1 MRIRCG
7 PSLPHRHSAL
17 FLLLLLLLLASCSR
31 EELALVDLQTNVAIH
46 VHPAEGRK
54 EQLLTLVFTLTGQPA
69 EKQVHV
75 VAGNQKSSWVV
86 KARSDERST
95 YTIGP
100 LSMGSDVLLPK
111 GQWSLSILSSDGQT
125 LEEVFVVDYPT
136 FKELVAYDRATHT
149 LTLATTGALL
159 SLYDRDGALL
169 STHQLEPDSDFF
181 IDETAETAVV
191 YVEKQNATYTIT
203 C

>member
-1 MRIRCG
+1 M
-7 PSLPHRHSAL
+7 PHRHNAV

-86 KARSDERST
+86 KAQGDEKGR

-100 LSMGSDVLLPK
+100 LSMGRDVLLPQ
-111 GQWSLSILSSDGQT
+111 GRWDLSILSEDGQT
-125 LEEVFVVDYPT
+125 VKESFVVSYQTPRD
-136 FKELVAYDRATHT
+136 LVAYDKATKT
-149 LTLATTGALL
+149 IALGDVSAMLTLYGDTDTPL
-159 SLYDRDGALL
+159 SVQ
-169 STHQLEPDSDFF
+169 QLEPEATYVL
-181 IDETAETAVV
+181 DETVKKAVV
-191 YVEKQNATYTIT
+191 YLEQQETTYIISN
-203 C
+203 

>member
-1 MRIRCG
+1 
-7 PSLPHRHSAL
+7 LPHRHNAV

-86 KARSDERST
+86 KAQGDEKGR

-100 LSMGSDVLLPK
+100 LSMGRDVLLPQ
-111 GQWSLSILSSDGQT
+111 GRWDLSILSEDGQT
-125 LEEVFVVDYPT
+125 VKESFVVSYQTPRD
-136 FKELVAYDRATHT
+136 LVAYDKATKT
-149 LTLATTGALL
+149 IALGDVSAMLTLYGDTDTPL
-159 SLYDRDGALL
+159 SVQ
-169 STHQLEPDSDFF
+169 QLEPEATYVL
-181 IDETAETAVV
+181 DETVKKAVV
-191 YVEKQNATYTIT
+191 YLEQQETTYIISN
-203 C
+203 